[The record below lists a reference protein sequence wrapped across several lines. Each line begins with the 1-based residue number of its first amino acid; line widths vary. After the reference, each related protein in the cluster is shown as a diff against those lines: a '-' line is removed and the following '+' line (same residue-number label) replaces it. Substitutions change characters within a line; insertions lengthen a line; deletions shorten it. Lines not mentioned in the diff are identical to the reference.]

1 MERGNDMKRFVVLV
15 GLVFIFMAGV
25 SRAETLKI
33 AALDREPYVGQ
44 TLTNYGFDS
53 EIITEAFKRAGHQVM
68 IEFMPRDK
76 AIADAAKG
84 DYDAVFP
91 EYYSKERAQDFVYS
105 YVFSN
110 SLLVF
115 YKRTSS
121 NIPYKTLKDLTSYK
135 IGVVK
140 GYINTDE
147 LDNAAYLK
155 KVEAESDE
163 DNLHKL
169 AKGELD
175 LIVVDKLVA
184 QYLIKTKV
192 PEAAGKLEAIE
203 PPLAI
208 HALFVIFP
216 KKLPASEKLAKEFN
230 KAYESMEKDGT
241 IKAIMARTGLA
252 R

>member
-1 MERGNDMKRFVVLV
+1 MERGNDMKRLV
-15 GLVFIFMAGV
+15 ILAGLAFILMAGV
-25 SRAETLKI
+25 SQADTLKI
-33 AALDREPYVGQ
+33 AALDREPYAGQ

-53 EIITEAFKRAGHQVM
+53 EIVTEAFKRTGHQVM
-68 IEFMPRDK
+68 IEFMPGDK

-84 DYDAVFP
+84 EYDAVFP
-91 EYYSKERAQDFVYS
+91 EYYSQERAEDFVYS
-105 YVFSN
+105 YFLSN
-110 SLLVF
+110 SMLVF

-121 NIPYKTLKDLTSYK
+121 NITYRTLKDLTSYK
-135 IGVVK
+135 IGLVK
-140 GYINTDE
+140 GYTNTDE
-147 LDNAAYLK
+147 LDNATYLK
-155 KVEAESDE
+155 KIEAESDE
-163 DNLHKL
+163 ENLHKL

-175 LIVVDKLVA
+175 LIVVDRLTA

-208 HALFVIFP
+208 HELFVIFP
-216 KKLPASEKLAKEFN
+216 KKLPASEKLVKEFN